1 MFKLSRTTVL
11 DYSKITTG
19 VLGRLLIAAVYFLI
33 IANGL
38 TLAEFGIFA
47 AASAIGLVLSRL
59 LAFGFISPLYRVAT
73 ARARLLGVY
82 AAGLALWTLL
92 SLPAVVAIAALIYI
106 FGFASKLSP
115 MLFAGILAAEI
126 LGWRILEFVTIT
138 LNGLGRF
145 GAAARLVIIGS
156 LMRTGA
162 AVVFL
167 LMGAGTFA
175 TWIGLYLVANALSMV
190 IAIVWFAPRVRL
202 KIRPRLYLAR
212 SRDAITAALSEMVFY
227 VQSELDKLLV
237 LGLAGDRT
245 AGMYAIAMRL
255 VDLTAIPVRS
265 FNQMIVQKLM
275 KEGRQAS
282 RIGGLGKNAVIETG
296 IAIVSTAGL
305 FAFIIL
311 LWLFPNA
318 LGRNVASIAP
328 YLLPLLLVPALR
340 NLIEYQAELLYAR
353 EIVVTRTLLLIGIA
367 AIKLGLMAV
376 LLGKLPAFSDFA
388 PWLNVVFA
396 ALYLASA
403 VVVYTALR
411 RNAR

>member
-1 MFKLSRTTVL
+1 
-11 DYSKITTG
+11 
-19 VLGRLLIAAVYFLI
+19 
-33 IANGL
+33 
-38 TLAEFGIFA
+38 
-47 AASAIGLVLSRL
+47 
-59 LAFGFISPLYRVAT
+59 
-73 ARARLLGVY
+73 
-82 AAGLALWTLL
+82 
-92 SLPAVVAIAALIYI
+92 
-106 FGFASKLSP
+106 
-115 MLFAGILAAEI
+115 
-126 LGWRILEFVTIT
+126 
-138 LNGLGRF
+138 
-145 GAAARLVIIGS
+145 
-156 LMRTGA
+156 
-162 AVVFL
+162 
-167 LMGAGTFA
+167 
-175 TWIGLYLVANALSMV
+175 
-190 IAIVWFAPRVRL
+190 
-202 KIRPRLYLAR
+202 
-212 SRDAITAALSEMVFY
+212 MVFY

-265 FNQMIVQKLM
+265 FNQMMVQKLM

-328 YLLPLLLVPALR
+328 YLLTLLLVPALR

-376 LLGKLPAFSDFA
+376 LLGKLPAFSEFA

>member
-1 MFKLSRTTVL
+1 MFKFSRTTVL
-11 DYSKITTG
+11 DYSKITAG

-38 TLAEFGIFA
+38 TLAEFGVFA

-59 LAFGFISPLYRVAT
+59 LAFGFISPLFRVAT
-73 ARARLLGVY
+73 SRSRLLGVY
-82 AAGLALWTLL
+82 TAGLALWTLL
-92 SLPAVVAIAALIYI
+92 SLPVVIAVAALVYT

-115 MLFAGILAAEI
+115 WLFAGILASEI
-126 LGWRILEFVTIT
+126 LGWRILEFVIIT

-145 GAAARLVIIGS
+145 GAAAKLVIIGS
-156 LMRTGA
+156 LMRTAA

-167 LMGAGTFA
+167 LMGVGTLA
-175 TWIGLYLVANALSMV
+175 SWVGLYLVANALSVV

-202 KIRPRLYLAR
+202 RLRPSLYLAR
-212 SRDAITAALSEMVFY
+212 SRDAITAALSDMVFY

-237 LGLAGDRT
+237 LGFAGDRT

-265 FNQMIVQKLM
+265 FNQLVVQKLM
-275 KEGRQAS
+275 KEGRQATW
-282 RIGGLGKNAVIETG
+282 IGGPGKNAVIEAG

-305 FAFIIL
+305 FAFIVL

-353 EIVVTRTLLLIGIA
+353 EIVVTRTILLTALA

-376 LLGKLPAFSDFA
+376 LLGKLPAFADFA

-396 ALYLASA
+396 ALYLVSA